1 MKGQPGTPQSW
12 SKQQSGYNDM
22 QLYQQQLMYRQL
34 QEFQRQQQFH
44 QLDQEAWQQSSP
56 NQLSSLSKQAALDQ
70 LPPVVN
76 GMPVCDAPKY
86 AWQSGSTGC
95 ESRTP
100 SSSQMYAAGN
110 MNWTQSVGGTSVHRL
125 SNGVVYPQDQGQV
138 LQSTGH
144 PPQQVDQYLYG
155 TPISGNKTSS
165 NQFSSFQVLSNDG
178 ADTMARSV
186 GNQLE
191 KLPMQ
196 FSGFNSFHSDQGL
209 FQGQMN
215 VQDDPAVNQ
224 RFPGKAS
231 FYQLPVHNV
240 RSENMSENFEQLNSL
255 GRSIQVQDFRGSQER
270 ADWTGSSREKT
281 AQAGAQ
287 ELVKLD
293 ATEQKLLFSAD
304 DDSPWNASFGSG
316 NTDSGAAC
324 RNLLDGNNS
333 FNVFPSLQSGSWSAL
348 MQSAVAETS
357 SGDTGL
363 QHEWNGLSF
372 QQKEHSSGN
381 GPAMFIDYGKQQ
393 TSLIENLQSE
403 SSITPRPFP
412 LFDDTDVSSHDQAA
426 TMFHQPSFK
435 SVYNRDRELHAEISH
450 QCLQQSSKDANSQ
463 VDKSQLHSQFHGGSE
478 PQMHFRDTSAGTWTG
493 QLCEQP
499 ASTVPVEARSNPL
512 NMQDTWA
519 QQQNMPSYNIGTQLY
534 NKMNGWRINES
545 SGDAALKVQDLGSPA
560 QQSQASSPTGAM
572 HIRKEHDGNMG
583 KTDGNQKSARISRS
597 TGGFS
602 LGKSEMGIPQV
613 QTGDLHMGTF
623 AGVNLYNSK
632 STQDMNQRSLTAHQ
646 SDYGLHVPSDYSRKS
661 KGNED
666 VGKYQNTVNNS
677 SQVWESSMNVSTKAS
692 AEVYDR
698 RKEKD
703 VQKEVSDEGYISANS
718 HSGEGIDSGFL
729 GRVKASTLF
738 GIPSRP
744 ASGSGNASGHIGQST
759 SGPRRFQFHPMGNLG
774 DNAEPDTPKRNLYA
788 QGTSHMPPHG
798 LKNQD
803 QGYIRPSQFA
813 GRSASNST
821 RDVEKNSFD
830 SQGNVKGTEKGHPGG
845 NNFSRDSNIPD
856 SFDESAAFLAQ
867 NRTGQTS
874 QNMLELLHKV
884 DQSRDTNSIASHG
897 FSNRN
902 MISERSDAAS
912 GMPSTSQQPSTLQG
926 MGLHLS
932 LPSQHQ
938 SMLSKA
944 VLDHNSRH
952 FDSAVQGEKNQ
963 MYPTTSVSVRSL
975 TTMHETPQRETLN
988 NMSHS
993 SEQPGKEIS
1002 QTTSITSSSPRFFPL
1017 DSQQL
1022 QQHQQ
1027 QLSVSSGH
1035 FTTEQSVNMPSR
1047 NQIDPDVHTKDPS
1060 DGRLTNGSL
1069 SRDIHGEALAN
1080 RPSQVL
1086 LPGVAGQVAPSRL
1099 ACPSDTRQAPSTH
1112 PYSGDMGLPPATS
1125 TSASHP
1131 RSSIPGLG
1139 VRSVSQPSVRPGVS
1153 QQGAFSAMLQN
1164 VWTNVSAQRRLPDKP
1179 SPNLSQSVRSSP
1191 LDTSPW
1197 LSNRSDD
1204 RGSQKGQST
1213 ATCSIDSQHSTVGE
1227 QQASKENAVRQIL
1240 SGRSDISPHG
1250 SGATQVG
1257 ESLPKHSAAGNS
1269 SLAIPSFVQLYQQDI
1284 GRAKLEQG
1292 SHLEKQPSHSS
1303 LLNIA
1308 SSGRDIGS
1316 PSHRLKSPD
1325 GQHPNYSLLQ
1335 QVQAMKAIESDPNK
1349 RLGKRLKAADSA
1361 PDSQEMTGK
1370 APQTLIYG
1378 YNAVARVPSYKEL
1391 NLSGSQSP
1399 FPSDTKML
1407 CFSSEASANESVVG
1421 PSQVIRKEVQ
1431 SQVLTGI
1438 SPNDSQN
1445 QPRGLSITSNSS
1457 PSAGISPSRI
1467 DPQMAPSWF
1476 DQYENLKNEQIL
1488 STYNSLGD
1496 QKTAGAAVQRLSF
1509 PNVSSSTDVPS
1520 SAGKMNDSDQVES
1533 VWRRSLSAA
1542 ANEHP
1547 SPFHTPADAVDH
1559 DLIQRPKRHKPLLS
1573 ERSPW
1578 HKEITHESAR
1588 LPSVSMAEVSWA
1600 HTANRLI
1607 DKVDDEVDM
1616 GEDILYGPRAR
1627 RRLILTTQ
1635 LMQLLLPAVPMKILC
1650 SDANL
1655 HQDSATYL
1663 AARLALGRACGG
1675 MSSSRRGS
1683 TVPSSGADLASE
1695 RLETSE
1701 RDGDGFFS
1709 KVAEDFIARARKMEG
1724 DLSRLESGASV
1735 PDVRVECQDL
1745 ERLSLVNR
1753 FVRFHSRGQPGG
1765 VESLPTTSEAAAA
1778 ATPTPRRIYPQR
1790 YVAALPMMPGSQP
1803 EGVTCLSL

>member
-86 AWQSGSTGC
+86 HGKVGV
-95 ESRTP
+95 RD
-100 SSSQMYAAGN
+100 
-110 MNWTQSVGGTSVHRL
+110 SVGGTSVHRL

-215 VQDDPAVNQ
+215 AQDDPAVNQ

-450 QCLQQSSKDANSQ
+450 QFK
-463 VDKSQLHSQFHGGSE
+463 LHSQFHGGSE

-545 SGDAALKVQDLGSPA
+545 SGDAVLKVQDLESPA

-677 SQVWESSMNVSTKAS
+677 SQVWESSMNVSSKAS

-774 DNAEPDTPKRNLYA
+774 DNAEPDTPKRNFYA

-830 SQGNVKGTEKGHPGG
+830 SQGNIKGTEKGHPGG

-963 MYPTTSVSVRSL
+963 MYPTASVSTV
-975 TTMHETPQRETLN
+975 
-988 NMSHS
+988 
-993 SEQPGKEIS
+993 SEHA
-1002 QTTSITSSSPRFFPL
+1002 F
-1017 DSQQL
+1017 
-1022 QQHQQ
+1022 
-1027 QLSVSSGH
+1027 
-1035 FTTEQSVNMPSR
+1035 R

-1112 PYSGDMGLPPATS
+1112 PYSGDMGQPPATS

-1765 VESLPTTSEAAAA
+1765 
-1778 ATPTPRRIYPQR
+1778 R